1 MNKLARHLRV
11 GAIVIGLPAL
21 MAACSGM
28 SADDRALLEQARAD
42 ASAASAAAD
51 RASQAAEQAAAAATE
66 AADAAAAAS
75 AAAEKSNRISQ
86 QGLRK

>member
-1 MNKLARHLRV
+1 MNKLARHLRL

-21 MAACSGM
+21 ISACAGL
-28 SADDRALLEQARAD
+28 SADDRALLEQSKAD
-42 ASAASAAAD
+42 SAAASAAAD
-51 RASQAAEQAAAAATE
+51 RASEAAEKAAAAATE
-66 AADAAAAAS
+66 AADAASAAS